1 MNKYIRSSTTQ
12 PLKYWCTKYRTYI
25 TTYHPISY
33 KADRS
38 FQKQNKQG
46 RAPVDFQT
54 AVDLLQY
61 QVPEPHSNA
70 R

>member
-46 RAPVDFQT
+46 RAPVDFQ
-54 AVDLLQY
+54 D
-61 QVPEPHSNA
+61 SS
-70 R
+70 